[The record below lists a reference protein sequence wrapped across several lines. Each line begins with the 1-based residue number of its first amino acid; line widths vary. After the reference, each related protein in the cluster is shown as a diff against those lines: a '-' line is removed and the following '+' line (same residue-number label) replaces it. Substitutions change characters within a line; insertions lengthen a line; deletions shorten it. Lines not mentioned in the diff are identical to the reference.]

1 MSRTINIDK
10 VRALPQ
16 LGAGACATVYRYNDK
31 ALKIFKDTRE
41 IPSYEELMQIAGMA
55 NGTCIFPEDIL
66 QDERGQ
72 MVGYI
77 MDYVEGPRLMDS
89 IGQIDIQQLQGAIA
103 KVEQDLQT
111 LAYDKVVFNDFNIG
125 NVMWDNNSQSIKII
139 DTDFYQRNT
148 QLAPQQVF
156 GHNLGDFNTQ
166 VETIIGVMQGDFA
179 DYLRESSDF
188 NNFYNQY
195 TMRNYRGENVSINE
209 LISVIKSV
217 TEKDFGRQFST
228 LGEMQQAVQE
238 RMQTRSTQ
246 PPQFEIPTFQ
256 PPETPQQMQSQPQS
270 SFTINEF
277 GEIIRPD
284 NFQVQ
289 EQSPI
294 SQVPTVQEGKQTF
307 RQRVAQFLQGRDML
321 MRVPLVENF
330 VNKQLNVLPPP
341 TTQPT
346 IVASMEDTRQDFLK
360 VISGNGE
367 FRKPE
372 YSKVSEQPQRTQELS
387 RDTLSKV
394 QKDVHDNFEL

>member
-1 MSRTINIDK
+1 
-10 VRALPQ
+10 
-16 LGAGACATVYRYNDK
+16 
-31 ALKIFKDTRE
+31 
-41 IPSYEELMQIAGMA
+41 
-55 NGTCIFPEDIL
+55 
-66 QDERGQ
+66 
-72 MVGYI
+72 
-77 MDYVEGPRLMDS
+77 
-89 IGQIDIQQLQGAIA
+89 
-103 KVEQDLQT
+103 
-111 LAYDKVVFNDFNIG
+111 
-125 NVMWDNNSQSIKII
+125 MWDNNSQSIKII

-179 DYLRESSDF
+179 DYLRESPDF

-195 TMRNYRGENVSINE
+195 TMRDYRGENVSINE

-217 TEKDFGRQFST
+217 PEEDFGRQFST

-277 GEIIRPD
+277 GEIIRPY

-289 EQSPI
+289 EHSPI